1 MIRLPSIHPTYG
13 QRGMTLLELLVVV
26 AILAVLA
33 TVAIQS
39 TSDLGNQTR
48 YESTQKALTSFR
60 DVVLGPANQVA
71 PDGSPLVTGYVA
83 DMGRPPRSTL
93 LFHPD
98 LGGLYDLGELYSE
111 SLPSGLRPYGLYPAS
126 SANTSQTLVTGVS
139 STALLVDANL
149 RVPAGWRGPYLR
161 KPGSEVTLVDGW
173 SKPLVSRLDMGSSLA
188 EINGWPTMLLAFR
201 TNATSQPFSLPEDSF
216 YTAVTDAG
224 RDVVGLFSQSG
235 FDGAPTTADA
245 YSGRFYSGIKTNDYR
260 VPLTVTVNCASTTL
274 PLSTANY
281 VLVMIYGPN
290 PTVSADNRALRVWA
304 QQSPYVSFNTT
315 FSFDGVNSPTIGTRV
330 LRAIVRLGQATDGT
344 ITYAYSR
351 VVYFPVR
358 PGVQN
363 INIPLP

>member
-1 MIRLPSIHPTYG
+1 MTLNPSIHPDSE

-39 TSDLGNQTR
+39 TSDLANQTR
-48 YESTQKALTSFR
+48 YESTQKSLTSFR
-60 DVVLGPANQVA
+60 DVVLGPGNQVA
-71 PDGSPLVTGYVA
+71 PDGTPLVTGYVA

-111 SLPSGLRPYGLYPAS
+111 TLPGGLRPYGLYPAT
-126 SANTSQTLVTGVS
+126 SANTSQTLITGVS
-139 STALLVDANL
+139 LNSLLVSSTL

-173 SKPLVSRLDMGSSLA
+173 SKPLVSRLDMGSSLG
-188 EINGWPTMLLAFR
+188 EINAWPTMLLAFR
-201 TNATSQPFSLPEDSF
+201 TNSSSQPFSLPEDPF

-245 YSGRFYSGIKTNDYR
+245 YSGRFYSGIQTNEYQ

-274 PLSTANY
+274 PLGTTNY

-290 PTVSADNRALRVWA
+290 PSMSSDNRPLRVWA

-315 FSFDGVNSPTIGTRV
+315 FSFDGANSPTIGTRV
-330 LRAIVRLGQATDGT
+330 IRAVVRLSSTA
-344 ITYAYSR
+344 YVYSR
-351 VVYFPVR
+351 VIYFPVR